1 MNAKRAAYPT
11 DKTGHPAV
19 KTTVA
24 DRPNGMKRNDSQM
37 EIRTADKAVFSARR
51 VANEDSTG
59 WLLDHSVVVEDG
71 LISGVIST
79 SELPSEIGTTNS
91 LYDLGDVSL
100 LPGLI
105 DAHFHMEF
113 GSHADS
119 WRSLMTDPLEVR
131 IMRATHH
138 LRLNLMVGLTTLRD
152 LGARNEVTFPI
163 KRALESGVIPGPRI
177 IVAGTP
183 ITITAGHGW
192 FIGREADSKDD
203 VVSAV
208 RDQVRL
214 GAQVIKMMA
223 SGGRTTPTA
232 NPRRAQYDIETLRA
246 AVVEAHRSNVPIVA
260 HTLAADG
267 IRACV
272 EAGIDHVIHAK
283 WYHRAASGG
292 LDYDQTVVDQMADQ
306 GQWADPTIGMALL
319 KLDADKKRS
328 NIEPAPMHWAVGV
341 DVPLEDHLANYRRMH
356 ESGVRFTA
364 GLDGGD
370 LTRSTACSWAYQE
383 LLGWDNWAAIRAAT
397 QDNAEALGISNQ
409 VGLIRAGLVADMA
422 AFQGDPGANI
432 RDLSV
437 AASVVQAGKPV
448 KLNDKPLI

>member
-1 MNAKRAAYPT
+1 
-11 DKTGHPAV
+11 
-19 KTTVA
+19 
-24 DRPNGMKRNDSQM
+24 M
-37 EIRTADKAVFSARR
+37 EIRMADKAVFSVRR

-59 WLLDHSVVVEDG
+59 WLPNHSVITEDG
-71 LISGVIST
+71 LISGVIPT
-79 SELPSEIGTTNS
+79 SELPSETGLTHS
-91 LYDLGDVSL
+91 VYDLGDVSL

-119 WRSLMTDPLEVR
+119 WRSLMTDPFEVR
-131 IMRATHH
+131 IMRATNH
-138 LRLNLMVGLTTLRD
+138 LRLNLMAGLTTLRD

-163 KRALESGVIPGPRI
+163 KRSLESGVIPGPRI

-192 FIGREADSKDD
+192 FIGREADSKDE

-214 GAQVIKMMA
+214 GAQVIKIMA

-232 NPRRAQYDIETLRA
+232 NPRKAQYEVETLRA

-283 WYHRAASGG
+283 WYHRDASGG
-292 LDYDQTVVDQMADQ
+292 LDYDQAVVDRMAEQ

-319 KLDADKKRS
+319 KLDAEKERPDAA
-328 NIEPAPMHWAVGV
+328 PAPIHWAVGV
-341 DVPLEDHLANYRRMH
+341 DVPLEDHLHNYRRMH

-370 LTRSTACSWAYQE
+370 LTRSTACSWAYKE
-383 LLGWDNWAAIRAAT
+383 LLGWSNWAAIRSAT
-397 QDNAEALGISNQ
+397 QDNAEALGISDE
-409 VGLIRAGLVADMA
+409 VGIIRPGLVADLA

-432 RDLSV
+432 RDLGV
-437 AASVVQAGKPV
+437 ATSVVQAGKPV
-448 KLNDKPLI
+448 KLNGVSLV